1 MTKKYII
8 NPVILDLVTA
18 LYDEGY
24 DGVATL
30 CNTYPSGVAHELAG
44 CFSIQLTG
52 FCKEN
57 LYLVITADTKHMHAF
72 GRYQR
77 ADLWAEGDYPTVEAI
92 VDIAYRTFVR
102 YESRG
107 YELPQ
112 EFKALFIK
120 YGYIEE
126 KTELVT
132 TLVRKK

>member
-1 MTKKYII
+1 
-8 NPVILDLVTA
+8 VIA
-18 LYDEGY
+18 
-24 DGVATL
+24 
-30 CNTYPSGVAHELAG
+30 
-44 CFSIQLTG
+44 
-52 FCKEN
+52 
-57 LYLVITADTKHMHAF
+57 ADTKTMHAF

-77 ADLWAEGDYPTVEAI
+77 ADLWAEGDYPTVEDI